1 VTAWLLDG
9 GTLLS
14 AYLLGSLPFSYW
26 VARWRGVDVRTVGSG
41 NVGATNVLRSAGRI
55 AGATAFVLDALKGA
69 CACLLGG
76 WVQPH
81 GWLAP
86 SAAAVAVAGHV
97 YPVWLRFRGG
107 KGAATGLG
115 AFVLLAPLATVCAL
129 LVFVVV
135 LVSTRYVSL
144 SSMLAALTLPVLAVV
159 LGASSAVGL
168 CSAAVAALIVIRHR
182 VNALRIVRGTESR
195 VGPEPD
201 AAREGGAA

>member
-1 VTAWLLDG
+1 MMAWLING

-26 VARWRGVDVRTVGSG
+26 VARLRGVDVRAVGSG
-41 NVGATNVLRSAGRI
+41 NVGATNVLRAAGWA
-55 AGATAFVLDALKGA
+55 AGAAAFVLDALKGT
-69 CACLLGG
+69 CACLIGG

-86 SAAAVAVAGHV
+86 SAAAIAVAGHV

-115 AFVLLAPLATVCAL
+115 AFVLLAPLATVGAL
-129 LVFVVV
+129 LVFAIV

-144 SSMLAALTLPVLAVV
+144 SSMLAAVAQPVLVMA
-159 LGASSAVGL
+159 LGAGPAVGL
-168 CSAAVAALIVIRHR
+168 CSAAVAALIVVRHR
-182 VNALRIVRGTESR
+182 VNALRIVRGTERR
-195 VGPEPD
+195 VGMLQD
-201 AAREGGAA
+201 APREVGAA